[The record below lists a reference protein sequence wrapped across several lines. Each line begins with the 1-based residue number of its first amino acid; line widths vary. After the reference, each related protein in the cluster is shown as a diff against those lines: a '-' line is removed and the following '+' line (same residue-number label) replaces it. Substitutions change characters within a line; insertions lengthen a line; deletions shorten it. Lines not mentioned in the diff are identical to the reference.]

1 MLDAGLDAGSA
12 LTMFRRLGPIPF
24 FPPSVTVWQALYL
37 LETLVRRTGVGK
49 EGGERHLRRF
59 RRRRPGAG
67 KKESAGATLLSLAKP
82 R

>member
-24 FPPSVTVWQALYL
+24 LSVTVWQALYL
-37 LETLVRRTGVGK
+37 LKTLVRRTGVGK

-59 RRRRPGAG
+59 RCRRPGAG